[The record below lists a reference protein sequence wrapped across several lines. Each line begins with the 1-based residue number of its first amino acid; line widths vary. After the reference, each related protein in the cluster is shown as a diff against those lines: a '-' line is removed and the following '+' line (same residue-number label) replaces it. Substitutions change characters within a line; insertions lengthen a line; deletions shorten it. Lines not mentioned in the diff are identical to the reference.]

1 MTDQL
6 SRASITAVILAGG
19 KARRMGGQDKGLVEL
34 AGQPLIEHVI
44 ARVAPQVSQ
53 ILINANRNTG
63 QYARYGYPVVSD
75 TLSDFQGPL
84 AGFLAA
90 MQQVESDFIVTLPCD
105 GPCLPVDLVNR
116 LYDAQQAAEAEIAV
130 AHDGNRMQPVYA
142 LISTRLQPSLEAF
155 LAAGER
161 KIDRWY
167 GQHNTVTADFSDIPD
182 TFLNINTLEERD
194 RFKQRGAPGSA
205 DT

>member
-1 MTDQL
+1 MTDKPL
-6 SRASITAVILAGG
+6 LPSITAVILAGG

-44 ARVAPQVSQ
+44 ARIEPQVSQ

-75 TLSDFQGPL
+75 SLSDFQGPL

-90 MQQVESDFIVTLPCD
+90 MQQVESEFIVTIPCD
-105 GPCLPVDLVNR
+105 GPCLPDDLISR
-116 LYDAQQAAEAEIAV
+116 LYNAQQAAQAEIAV
-130 AHDGNRMQPVYA
+130 AHDGKRMQPVYA
-142 LISTRLQPSLEAF
+142 LISTHLQHSLNDF
-155 LAAGER
+155 LASGER
-161 KIDRWY
+161 KIDWWY
-167 GQHNTVTADFSDIPD
+167 ARHHTVTADFSDAPQ

-194 RFKQRGAPGSA
+194 RFNPISDPGP
-205 DT
+205 TC